1 MQVVFIFV
9 PNFFFLQGAKI
20 KSNVMMC
27 GGKGSKR
34 NKGEGDAVMS
44 VVTLRMRLG
53 SNIYE
58 KNAHK
63 IRGRGNSY
71 AAVSCSR
78 QYAPQWELNFYM
90 CKQDLFLLNPKILIP
105 TCFPVE
111 MAVVKMGQMTYRVR
125 RAPPSQPIP
134 LHSTDWGP
142 EGRLPM
148 SFCISSTSTT
158 HTDQEQ

>member
-1 MQVVFIFV
+1 
-9 PNFFFLQGAKI
+9 
-20 KSNVMMC
+20 
-27 GGKGSKR
+27 
-34 NKGEGDAVMS
+34 
-44 VVTLRMRLG
+44 MRLG

-78 QYAPQWELNFYM
+78 QYAPQWELNFYVIR
-90 CKQDLFLLNPKILIP
+90 QDLFLLNPKILIP

-111 MAVVKMGQMTYRVR
+111 MAGVIWGNLTNRVR
-125 RAPPSQPIP
+125 RAPPSPPIP

-142 EGRLPM
+142 EGR
-148 SFCISSTSTT
+148 
-158 HTDQEQ
+158 

>member
-1 MQVVFIFV
+1 
-9 PNFFFLQGAKI
+9 
-20 KSNVMMC
+20 
-27 GGKGSKR
+27 
-34 NKGEGDAVMS
+34 
-44 VVTLRMRLG
+44 MRLG

-78 QYAPQWELNFYM
+78 QYAPQWELNLYM
-90 CKQDLFLLNPKILIP
+90 VTQDLFLLNPKILIP

-111 MAVVKMGQMTYRVR
+111 MAGVKMGQMTYRVR
-125 RAPPSQPIP
+125 RAPPSLPIP

-142 EGRLPM
+142 IKHMPELRL
-148 SFCISSTSTT
+148 
-158 HTDQEQ
+158 H